1 MPLRSANLPLGRIS
15 QPRLLSSG
23 PTQGSPPLSSL
34 PVGWLPR
41 PATRKFS
48 LDYWLPITIQ
58 LPIFQE
64 IRILHRGTGRKTGTG
79 IILITREPEL
89 FSIRRISW

>member
-1 MPLRSANLPLGRIS
+1 MPLRSANLPLGRVS
-15 QPRLLSSG
+15 QPRLLSTG
-23 PTQGSPPLSSL
+23 PNSLSLS
-34 PVGWLPR
+34 VGRL

-64 IRILHRGTGRKTGTG
+64 IRILPIEQTRRKTGTL
-79 IILITREPEL
+79 LITRESEL
-89 FSIRRISW
+89 FSIRRILL

>member
-1 MPLRSANLPLGRIS
+1 MPLWSANLPLGRVS
-15 QPRLLSSG
+15 QPRLLSTG
-23 PTQGSPPLSSL
+23 PNSPLSFSL
-34 PVGWLPR
+34 SVGRL

-64 IRILHRGTGRKTGTG
+64 IRILP
-79 IILITREPEL
+79 IEEPVVKQATANYA
-89 FSIRRISW
+89 